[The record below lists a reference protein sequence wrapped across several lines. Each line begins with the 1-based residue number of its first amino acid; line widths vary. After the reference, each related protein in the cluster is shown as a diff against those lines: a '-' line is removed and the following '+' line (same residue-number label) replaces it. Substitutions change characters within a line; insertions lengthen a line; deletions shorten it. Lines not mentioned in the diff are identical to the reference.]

1 MAQFVGGHWVE
12 NGKGL
17 QTAVVP
23 PYGKFIKTF
32 APGSSEHLAISK
44 LDQIV
49 LAFNVLITQFNAFLT
64 HVDTGNVVGIGNTNR
79 ATYGGTSITYT
90 ASDELIQSPKLT
102 SI

>member
-1 MAQFVGGHWVE
+1 VE
-12 NGKGL
+12 EGKGL
-17 QTAVVP
+17 QVNQYP
-23 PYGKFIKTF
+23 PYGKFIKTY

-49 LAFNVLITQFNAFLT
+49 LAFNAFVAQWEAFLSHADAAAGAPLGT
-64 HVDTGNVVGIGNTNR
+64 SNH
-79 ATYGGTSITYT
+79 ATYSATAITYT